1 MITGI
6 TYNVNPVSVDRD
18 EDRSEFVDAFENEV
32 HANHPECAVFVTF
45 EDGRSGLTGLTSDDS
60 GDTIEKYRNDFAHY
74 GEVAWRVVNYN
85 HPRCRGTH
93 CIKVTRPLMKKIR
106 AAVLDRVG
114 RFRLE
119 VGERHWDSP
128 NGEECYGFNMLL
140 WGPGHTLWG
149 TCDWQSFQGREI
161 DTLAGWIALDIYC
174 YRISNPGSGEHEGE
188 LYGNAYVLISPAGEV
203 AYCSEDDLGYAQ
215 AMQDILATRG
225 VKRTLAESKRA
236 GT

>member
-1 MITGI
+1 MKNEQI
-6 TYNVNPVSVDRD
+6 Y
-18 EDRSEFVDAFENEV
+18 EF
-32 HANHPECAVFVTF
+32 
-45 EDGRSGLTGLTSDDS
+45 GS
-60 GDTIEKYRNDFAHY
+60 
-74 GEVAWRVVNYN
+74 
-85 HPRCRGTH
+85 
-93 CIKVTRPLMKKIR
+93 
-106 AAVLDRVG
+106 
-114 RFRLE
+114 FRLE

-203 AYCSEDDLGYAQ
+203 LKRYGSADKPEAIEKDVSECLALGRGS
-215 AMQDILATRG
+215 TR
-225 VKRTLAESKRA
+225 
-236 GT
+236 